1 MSRLTRLRQRV
12 GEAVRAHALWR
23 PGHRVAVAVSGGPDS
38 VALLD
43 LLVRSQGMHG
53 GVLSVITVDHRQHPS
68 SAEHTTFVQTLAARY
83 DVPCVTVAADL
94 PPRAS
99 EASCRR
105 ARHAAFEAADVDRV
119 ALAHHRDDQAETVL
133 LAMMRGSGA
142 AGRSAMAWRRGR
154 IVRPLLG
161 VARSDLGAWLD
172 RFGLP
177 SVRDPTNNDRRY
189 LRNEL
194 RFSVFPALET
204 ARPGALACLAR
215 ASNHARDDER
225 FIRAALAAHPHAKPG
240 PHGFDRAFLA
250 TAPPALTRRALG
262 DALPDL
268 QARHLDAILRAARG
282 GGGRLDLPGGRV
294 VSMTDEHVSVH
305 DAHSAAVV
313 AAEPER
319 Y

>member
-1 MSRLTRLRQRV
+1 MSRLTRLRHRV
-12 GEAVRAHALWR
+12 GEAVRAHALWQ
-23 PGHRVAVAVSGGPDS
+23 PGDRVAVAVSGGPDS

-43 LLVRSQGMHG
+43 LLARSQGMHG
-53 GVLSVITVDHRQHPS
+53 GVLSVITVDHGQHPR
-68 SAEHTTFVQTLAARY
+68 SAEHAAFVASLARRY
-83 DVPCVTVAADL
+83 ELACAIVAPSL

-99 EASCRR
+99 EARCRR
-105 ARHAAFEAADVDRV
+105 ARHAAFEAAEVDRV

-133 LAMMRGSGA
+133 LALMRGSGA

-161 VARSDLGAWLD
+161 TPRAELSSWLAH
-172 RFGLP
+172 RGLP
-177 SVRDPTNNDRRY
+177 SVRDPTNDDRRF

-194 RFSVFPALET
+194 RHSVIPALEA

-215 ASNHARDDER
+215 ASAHARDDER
-225 FIRAALAAHPHAKPG
+225 FIRAALAEHPHARPG
-240 PHGFDRAFLA
+240 PHGFERAFLA
-250 TAPPALTRRALG
+250 SAPAALARRALG

-268 QARHLDAILRAARG
+268 HARHLDAILRAAQG